1 MEKVLFLDACI
12 REEDSRTK
20 QLCDVYLEEF
30 VKRHPEV
37 EIEHLVLRD
46 GVVKTH
52 TLEKLNQRDAYARA
66 GDWEQ
71 PMFDLGRQYRDA
83 DYIVIGTPYWDLSF
97 AAILKVYLE
106 NIMVADLTFGC
117 NDQGFYGLCKG
128 KKMTYITTGG
138 GIIDGQNYG
147 YEYMQAIAKMTG
159 IDETECFLA
168 QNLDIVGFDADAI
181 MEEAKENI
189 RKSMESIDNLCMI

>member
-12 REEDSRTK
+12 REEGSRTK

-30 VKRHPEV
+30 LKKHPDAELETV
-37 EIEHLVLRD
+37 VLRD
-46 GVVKTH
+46 GTVKTH
-52 TLEKLNQRDAYARA
+52 TVEKLDVRDSYVRA
-66 GDWEQ
+66 GDWSH
-71 PMFDLGRQYRDA
+71 PMFDLGKQYRDA

-97 AAILKVYLE
+97 AAILKVYIE

-128 KKMTYITTGG
+128 KKLVYITTGG
-138 GIIDGQNYG
+138 GVIDGQNFG
-147 YEYMQAIAKMTG
+147 YDYMKAIAAMTG
-159 IDETECFLA
+159 IDETECFYA

-181 MEEAKENI
+181 LEEAKAEI
-189 RKSMESIDNLCMI
+189 RTSFEAK

>member
-12 REEDSRTK
+12 REEGSRTK

-30 VKRHPEV
+30 MKAHPEAELETV
-37 EIEHLVLRD
+37 VLRD

-52 TLEKLNQRDAYARA
+52 TLEKLNERDGYVRA
-66 GDWEQ
+66 GDWSH
-71 PMFDLGRQYRDA
+71 PMFDLGKQYRDA

-128 KKMTYITTGG
+128 KKMVYITTGG
-138 GIIDGQNYG
+138 GIIDGQNFG
-147 YEYMQAIAKMTG
+147 YDYMKAIAEMTG
-159 IDETECFLA
+159 IDETECFYA

-181 MEEAKENI
+181 MEEAKAEI
-189 RKSMESIDNLCMI
+189 REAFQGK

>member
-1 MEKVLFLDACI
+1 MKA
-12 REEDSRTK
+12 
-20 QLCDVYLEEF
+20 
-30 VKRHPEV
+30 HPEAELETV
-37 EIEHLVLRD
+37 VLRD

-52 TLEKLNQRDAYARA
+52 TLEKLNERDGYVRA
-66 GDWEQ
+66 GDWSH
-71 PMFDLGRQYRDA
+71 PMFDLGKQYRDA

-128 KKMTYITTGG
+128 KKMVYITTGG
-138 GIIDGQNYG
+138 GIIDGQNFG
-147 YEYMQAIAKMTG
+147 YDYMKAIAEMTG
-159 IDETECFLA
+159 IDETECFYA

-181 MEEAKENI
+181 MEAAKAEIREAFQGK
-189 RKSMESIDNLCMI
+189 

>member
-12 REEDSRTK
+12 REEGSRTK

-30 VKRHPEV
+30 MKAHPEAELETV
-37 EIEHLVLRD
+37 VLRD

-52 TLEKLNQRDAYARA
+52 TLEKLNERDGYVRA
-66 GDWEQ
+66 GDWSH
-71 PMFDLGRQYRDA
+71 PMFDLGKQYRDA

-128 KKMTYITTGG
+128 KKMVYITTGG
-138 GIIDGQNYG
+138 GIIDGQNFG
-147 YEYMQAIAKMTG
+147 YDYMKAIAEMTG
-159 IDETECFLA
+159 IDETECFYA
-168 QNLDIVGFDADAI
+168 QNLDIVGFDADGI
-181 MEEAKENI
+181 MEEAKAGI
-189 RKSMESIDNLCMI
+189 REAFQGK